1 MTCFVFCILI
11 ALLIYA
17 KLQDGGILE
26 EQFQ

>member
-17 KLQDGGILE
+17 KLQDVVILE
-26 EQFQ
+26 EQIQ